1 MARILKSDAERLL
14 GNVADEYVFHCCDGS
29 VFRNMRELCDGL
41 TAMSGES
48 FTFHADENKND
59 FSQWV
64 QDIIRDE
71 KLSRDLRKSVGQMQA
86 ARGVKTRINFLSDK
100 LRQ

>member
-14 GNVADEYVFHCCDGS
+14 GNVADEYVFYCCDGR

-48 FTFHADENKND
+48 FTFHAGEDKND

-64 QDIIRDE
+64 HDIIRDE
-71 KLSRDLRKSVGQMQA
+71 KLARDLRKSSGQTQA
-86 ARGVKTRINFLSDK
+86 ARGVRTRIDFLSDK
-100 LRQ
+100 LMR

>member
-14 GNVADEYVFHCCDGS
+14 GNVADEYVFRCRDGS
-29 VFRNMRELCDGL
+29 VFRSVRELYDGL
-41 TAMSGES
+41 TTMSGES
-48 FTFHADENKND
+48 FTFHASESKND

-64 QDIIRDE
+64 QDVIRDE
-71 KLSRDLRKSVGQMQA
+71 KLARDLRKSAGQIQA
-86 ARGVKTRINFLSDK
+86 ARGVRTRIDFLSDK